1 MVFEIV
7 FDGGNGAS
15 REKEAYGSFR
25 LLSASDLLKVET
37 IMRVS
42 FGVGYTNNE
51 AEYKTLIY
59 VLEYIIDQYNAAN
72 IELHIA
78 GDSELVR
85 NQIGLYTVAR
95 YWELSNDETIAD
107 YEWLD
112 AWQVKAKHLLPLR
125 NKARELLK
133 QFKSFTY
140 VHIPR
145 KEIVSIL
152 GH

>member
-1 MVFEIV
+1 M
-7 FDGGNGAS
+7 
-15 REKEAYGSFR
+15 
-25 LLSASDLLKVET
+25 LSVSDLLTVSIIK
-37 IMRVS
+37 RVV
-42 FGVGYTNNE
+42 FGKNFSSNE

-59 VLEYIIDQYNAAN
+59 ALEYIIKEYNAAN

-85 NQIGLYTVAR
+85 NQVGYYNV
-95 YWELSNDETIAD
+95 LSYQPRKIVWVDM
-107 YEWLD
+107 
-112 AWQVKAKHLLPLR
+112 WQTRKQHLQPYR

-140 VHIPR
+140 VHVPR
-145 KEIVSIL
+145 KEIVAIL